1 MATAPSECKAE
12 TKPESKPEANKEKE
26 AGENQE
32 QLKCKVTIEPNHTLH
47 GSRCNLMVSFLCVCV
62 CFFCFFT
69 CFLFFQTWVLRVSI
83 HCEGCKR
90 KVHKILTNIDG
101 MC

>member
-62 CFFCFFT
+62 CVFL
-69 CFLFFQTWVLRVSI
+69 LFFHLFPLFSDMGAESL
-83 HCEGCKR
+83 HP
-90 KVHKILTNIDG
+90 L
-101 MC
+101 

>member
-62 CFFCFFT
+62 CVSSVFSLVSSFF
-69 CFLFFQTWVLRVSI
+69 R
-83 HCEGCKR
+83 HGC
-90 KVHKILTNIDG
+90 
-101 MC
+101 

>member
-1 MATAPSECKAE
+1 MATAAPEAKAE

-26 AGENQE
+26 PGENQE

-62 CFFCFFT
+62 SSVFSLVSSFF
-69 CFLFFQTWVLRVSI
+69 R
-83 HCEGCKR
+83 HGC
-90 KVHKILTNIDG
+90 
-101 MC
+101 

>member
-1 MATAPSECKAE
+1 MATAAPEAKAE

-47 GSRCNLMVSFLCVCV
+47 GSRCNLMVSFCVCV
-62 CFFCFFT
+62 FL
-69 CFLFFQTWVLRVSI
+69 LFFSLVSSFFR
-83 HCEGCKR
+83 HGC
-90 KVHKILTNIDG
+90 
-101 MC
+101 

>member
-62 CFFCFFT
+62 CVFL
-69 CFLFFQTWVLRVSI
+69 LFFHLFPLFSDMGVESL
-83 HCEGCKR
+83 HP
-90 KVHKILTNIDG
+90 L
-101 MC
+101 

>member
-1 MATAPSECKAE
+1 MATAAPCEGKAE

-62 CFFCFFT
+62 FL
-69 CFLFFQTWVLRVSI
+69 LFFFFSLVSSFFR
-83 HCEGCKR
+83 HGC
-90 KVHKILTNIDG
+90 
-101 MC
+101 

>member
-62 CFFCFFT
+62 CVFLLCFH
-69 CFLFFQTWVLRVSI
+69 LFPLFSDMGAESL
-83 HCEGCKR
+83 HP
-90 KVHKILTNIDG
+90 L
-101 MC
+101 